1 MQNEVDNIKGLP
13 SGTEVDVDLMCVIL
27 RIPKNTAHLTI
38 ISKMFDSSGNPV
50 ELKSDVTK
58 DMIDGARKDFLD
70 YVGDDDYDSVFVL
83 TEEGR
88 QLADKLLGYDT

>member
-27 RIPKNTAHLTI
+27 RIPKNTAYLSIT
-38 ISKMFDSSGNPV
+38 SKMFDSSGNPV

-58 DMIDGARKDFLD
+58 DMIDDARKDFLD
-70 YVGDDDYDSVFVL
+70 YVGDDEYDSLFVL

-88 QLADKLLGYDT
+88 QLADKLLGYK